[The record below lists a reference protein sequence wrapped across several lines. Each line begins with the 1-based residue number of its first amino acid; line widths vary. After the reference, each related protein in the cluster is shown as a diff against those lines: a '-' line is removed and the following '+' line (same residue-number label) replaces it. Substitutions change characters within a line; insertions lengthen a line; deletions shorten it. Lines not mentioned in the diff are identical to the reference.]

1 MKRLLTTLI
10 LGLTTLFLAACS
22 NQNSL
27 DGEYYEIDEYS
38 NDKIVVIK
46 GDEGTVVAEGATRN
60 MTVDTDLQT
69 FEVSGFVNPTVTYE
83 YKDGVLTA
91 NFTGSDETY
100 YKKGTDA
107 YEDSLEKYGYS
118 DDN

>member
-1 MKRLLTTLI
+1 MKRLLTAFI
-10 LGLTTLFLAACS
+10 LGLTTLFLVACS

-38 NDKIVVIK
+38 NDKIVVIDGDK
-46 GDEGTVVAEGATRN
+46 GTIYADGSTNN

-69 FEVSGFVNPTVTYE
+69 FEVSGFLDPTVPYE
-83 YKDGVLTA
+83 YKDGVLTVDIS
-91 NFTGSDETY
+91 GEETY
-100 YKKGTDA
+100 YKKGSDA
-107 YEDSLEKYGYS
+107 YKKALEKYGYS

>member
-1 MKRLLTTLI
+1 MKRLLSLLAFALASI
-10 LGLTTLFLAACS
+10 FLVACS

-46 GDEGTVVAEGATRN
+46 GDEGTVDAEGATRN
-60 MTVDTDLQT
+60 MTINTDLKT
-69 FEVSGFVNPTVTYE
+69 FEVSDFVNPTVTYK

-100 YKKGTDA
+100 YKKGTEA
-107 YEDSLEKYGYS
+107 YEKALKKYGY
-118 DDN
+118 DD

>member
-1 MKRLLTTLI
+1 MKRLLTALI
-10 LGLTTLFLAACS
+10 LGLTTLFLVACS

-46 GDEGTVVAEGATRN
+46 GDEGSVVAEGTTRN

-91 NFTGSDETY
+91 NFTDSDETY
-100 YKKGTDA
+100 YKKRD
-107 YEDSLEKYGYS
+107 
-118 DDN
+118 